1 VSSYK
6 SISSGI
12 VADTACLKAEIK
24 KSCNNFTVAAFG
36 MSIYF
41 IYPLLPPMPLG
52 AGRLDG
58 IGLDDGAGLVDGAGR
73 VDGAGLVAGAGL
85 LDGAGLVDGDG
96 IVDGLLDG
104 VGLVEGVGRC
114 MELKLSRC

>member
-1 VSSYK
+1 MSSYK

-58 IGLDDGAGLVDGAGR
+58 IGLDDGAGLVDGAGLD
-73 VDGAGLVAGAGL
+73 DGAGRVDGAGL

>member
-1 VSSYK
+1 MSSYK

-58 IGLDDGAGLVDGAGR
+58 IGLDDGAGLVDGEGLD
-73 VDGAGLVAGAGL
+73 DGAGR
-85 LDGAGLVDGDG
+85 VDGDG